1 MGKRTLGI
9 ITIVLISA
17 LLAGWYFFTRESK
30 YFSTS
35 AFNAVP
41 VNSAVI
47 VRIHNLI
54 SYSDQA
60 SKSNIWKEYSK
71 LPGISSLF
79 DQINFADSLFVNNP
93 EANKNFTGKDLTVV
107 AGLEEGK
114 SSILYLL
121 ELSGIIEKK
130 AVTGMINDYF
140 TQKKASSVKQKSG
153 DTSILT
159 YYWSE
164 GPSMATFSVSFYKGI
179 CIASTDTGIVG
190 RAIHQLDLPSLS
202 ENIAFQKVNK
212 TAAPNADLNIY
223 LNHKTLPAYISP
235 LFSDLFLKRLAN
247 SQHEVTWSEIDL
259 THKENE
265 LLFNGFT
272 FAKDSVND
280 YLSLLLHQNPGKFDL
295 ENYLPDETSFF
306 LCLNLENPALFF
318 KDYEKFLGKTG
329 GLNIYKKGL
338 NEVDTIYGINLQKI
352 VADNL
357 EGEVGIVFTQ
367 PNHADPAENR
377 FFVMKTHSGS
387 QMEASMQNLM
397 KKTIP
402 GQKNNLENFIQ
413 VFNVDQ
419 QTSYKIY
426 QLPVIDFGEKV
437 FGEIFSGVPT
447 KYYTVYDNCLIMGV
461 SYESLCDFLRSDLLQ
476 ETMRNNQYYK
486 DFVSGLSQR
495 LSLYLWTSPGRSLP
509 FFHRDIKEGKFKMLE
524 KQSESLRK
532 IESIGWQLGA
542 ENGMIYNMARLKY
555 STVVRDKPTTVWR
568 SHLDNVVKFKPQ
580 FVINQDDKQNKEVVV
595 QDIDNNFY
603 LINKEGRILWKIKL
617 PAPILSEVFQIN
629 YFKDKK
635 LQYLFNT
642 EDAIHLIDRDG
653 NYIENYPIALRA
665 KATNGISIFDY
676 DSNSDWRIFVACDDH
691 KVYAYDKKGKVVMGW
706 LPGKSEHD
714 VTNPIQYFRIAKKDY
729 LVYFDKGKTYIL
741 DRKGKQR
748 IKIKEEF
755 AHSQNGFTLEPSQGK
770 TPSRLVTTD
779 NEGSVCFLGFDGTFK
794 KFSPCRF
801 SPRHFFLYED
811 LNRDGKYDLIYL
823 DGDSLSVFDLAGKSI
838 FKEKFKNSLDSP
850 PQVYAFSGNS
860 KKIGVVNSAENR
872 VYLFNI
878 DGSIYDGFPLDGNS
892 PFSIG
897 FFNRDSRRFNLV
909 TGSSDGFLNNYLVK

>member
-9 ITIVLISA
+9 LTIVLISG

-41 VNSAVI
+41 VNSPVI

-54 SYSDQA
+54 SFSGQA
-60 SKSNIWKEYSK
+60 SKSIIWKEYSK

-79 DQINFADSLFVNNP
+79 EQINFADSLLSNNS
-93 EANKNFTGKDLTVV
+93 EAKKNFKDKDMIVV
-107 AGLEEGK
+107 AGLDEGK

-121 ELSGIIEKK
+121 ELSSLIEKK
-130 AVTGMINDYF
+130 AVLGIINDYF
-140 TQKKASSVKQKSG
+140 TQKKASSVSQKSG
-153 DTSILT
+153 DASLLI

-164 GPSMATFSVSFYKGI
+164 GPSMVTFSVSFYKGI
-179 CIASTDTGIVG
+179 CIASPDTGMVAK
-190 RAIHQLDLPSLS
+190 AIHQLDLPSLS
-202 ENIAFQKVNK
+202 ENTEFQKVNK

-223 LNHKTLPAYISP
+223 LNHKTLPAYTSP
-235 LFSDLFLKRLAN
+235 LFSDLFLKRFAN

-280 YLSLLLHQNPGKFDL
+280 YLSLLLHQNPRQFEL

-318 KDYEKFLGKTG
+318 KDYEEFLGKTG
-329 GLNIYKKGL
+329 DLNIYKQGL
-338 NEVDTIYGINLQKI
+338 NEVVTTYGINLQKI

-367 PNHADPAENR
+367 PNHANPAENR

-387 QMEASMQNLM
+387 QIEASMQNLM

-402 GQKNNLENFIQ
+402 GQKSNLKDLVQ
-413 VFNVDQ
+413 VFNIDKE
-419 QTSYKIY
+419 TSYKIY
-426 QLPVIDFGEKV
+426 QLPVVDFGEKV
-437 FGEIFSGVPT
+437 FGKIFAGVLT
-447 KYYTVYDNCLIMGV
+447 RYFTIYDNCLIMGG
-461 SYESLCDFLRSDLLQ
+461 SFESLCDFLRSDLLQ
-476 ETMRNNQYYK
+476 ETMSNNQYYK

-495 LSLYLWTSPGRSLP
+495 LSLYLWIAPGRSLP
-509 FFHRDIKEGKFKMLE
+509 FFQHDIKEGKFKMVE
-524 KQSESLRK
+524 SQIESLRK
-532 IESIGWQLGA
+532 IESVGWQLGA

-555 STVVRDKPTTVWR
+555 NPVIRDKPTTVWR
-568 SHLDNVVKFKPQ
+568 SHLDNIIKFKPQ
-580 FVINQDDKQNKEVVV
+580 FVINQDDRENREVVV
-595 QDIDNNFY
+595 QDIDNNLY

-617 PAPILSEVFQIN
+617 PGPILSEVFQIN

-642 EDAIHLIDRDG
+642 GDAIQLIDRDG
-653 NYIENYPIALRA
+653 NYIENYPISFRA

-676 DSNSDWRIFVACDDH
+676 ENNSDWRFFVACDDH

-706 LPGKSEHD
+706 TPVKSEHD

-729 LVYFDKGKTYIL
+729 LVYFDKEKTYIL

-748 IKIKEEF
+748 VTIKEEF
-755 AHSQNGFTLEPSQGK
+755 THSQNGFTLEPSSGK

-779 NEGSVCFLGFDGTFK
+779 QEGTVYFLGFDGSFK
-794 KFSPCRF
+794 KFSPGKF

-811 LNRDGKYDLIYL
+811 LNRDGKYDFIYL
-823 DGDSLSVFDLAGKSI
+823 DGDSLSVFDFAGKPI
-838 FKEKFKNSLDSP
+838 FKKKFKNPLNSP
-850 PQVYAFSGNS
+850 PQVYTFSGSS
-860 KKIGVVNSAENR
+860 KKIGVVNPTENR

-878 DGSIYDGFPLDGNS
+878 DGSSYEGFPLDGNS
-892 PFSIG
+892 QFSIG

-909 TGSSDGFLNNYLVK
+909 VGSSDGFLNNYLVK